1 MIINQMEVGG
11 GYINMEDKS
20 IQRVSEYNDMR
31 VDGVAATKEVD
42 TMSGASDEK
51 MLRYTR
57 YSTDTKNS
65 KY

>member
-1 MIINQMEVGG
+1 MIMNQMEVGG

>member
-1 MIINQMEVGG
+1 MEVGG